1 MKHILPFVLLLGLG
15 GLPAAALAQGQNSK
29 EAADAQKLFYQAN
42 ANPELRATLA
52 AHATGF
58 LGDASFQPGALRTF
72 DGRRRPL
79 PGLRYHPSQHV
90 LQAQDSMDT
99 EKTQLWPIGSL
110 RGFDIGDEEEKP
122 RRFRPRLVREGS
134 LGARREFVE
143 VLTTLEGG
151 PLLLAWVYTAP
162 PADAGSSTPLPV
174 LVAGPGF
181 GATTDPLRPLELSQ
195 AAVLKLFGGRAE
207 EIRAYASTE
216 KLSFEQAADVARMVD
231 HFNRVAVMIL
241 K

>member
-1 MKHILPFVLLLGLG
+1 MKPLLRLAAAVFSL
-15 GLPAAALAQGQNSK
+15 LPAAAAAQASK

-42 ANPELRATLA
+42 TNAELRATLA
-52 AHATGF
+52 AQATGF
-58 LGDASFQPGALRTF
+58 LGDATFQPGALRTF

-79 PGLRYHPSQHV
+79 PGLRYHPTQHV
-90 LQAQDSMDT
+90 LQAQDSLDT
-99 EKTQLWPIGSL
+99 EKTQLWPLGSL
-110 RGFDIGDEEEKP
+110 RGFDIGEEETVP
-122 RRFRPRLVREGS
+122 RRFRPRLVREGA
-134 LGARREFVE
+134 LGSRREFVE

-162 PADAGSSTPLPV
+162 PADAGSSTPVPV
-174 LVAGPGF
+174 LVVGPGF
-181 GATTDPLRPLELSQ
+181 SATADPLRPLELTQ

-207 EIRAYASTE
+207 EIRAFAMSQ
-216 KLSFEQAADVARMVD
+216 KLSFGQPADVARLVD